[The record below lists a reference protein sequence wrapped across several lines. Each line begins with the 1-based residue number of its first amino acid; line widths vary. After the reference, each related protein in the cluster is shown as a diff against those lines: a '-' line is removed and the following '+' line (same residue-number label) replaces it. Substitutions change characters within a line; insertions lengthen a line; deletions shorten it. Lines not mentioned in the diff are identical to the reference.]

1 MYEGHD
7 QAVAALLREA
17 GCVSP
22 AVLSRLGEECAS
34 RHASLADALVAR
46 ALVDRAGL
54 FRRVAAHLGLRC
66 LDDLPQELPR
76 SVAAALPGE
85 LARRFGVVPCR
96 LDRGT
101 LELAAV
107 DPFVGGLAGDVSF
120 ALGREVQIAVADP
133 ARILELLR
141 IHYGETAVAEDPRA
155 ADRGV
160 EPADG
165 IRGPGPAAAAPGQA
179 PADGPVVRFVNR
191 ILGQAVREH
200 ASDVHFEPFEDRF
213 RVRLRVD
220 GALRDIDAP
229 PRRQAPAVISRLKV
243 LAGLNIA
250 ERRVPQDGRLRFAVD
265 GRLVDL
271 RISTLPIQD
280 GESVV
285 LRVLDPTTAPLTLAA
300 LGLPA
305 GVEDGVRETVLR
317 PNGILLVTGPTG
329 SGKTTTLYGC
339 LRIVN
344 SPGIKILTAEDP
356 VEYEI
361 EGITQLAV
369 NPAIGLTFA
378 SALRSFLR
386 QDPDVLMVG
395 EIRDL
400 ETAQIASQAALTGHL
415 VLSTLHT
422 NDAAG
427 AVTRLTDLGVEPF
440 LICATLEAVLAQR
453 LVRRICREC
462 RERVEPPLEIL
473 CEAGVRAGE
482 FAGRSFFRGRGCA
495 ACCGTGYKGRIGVFE
510 WLRMTESMRALVLE
524 RAPASAIQHLAV
536 EQGMETL
543 RSAGLRAVFDGCT
556 TIEEFMRHF

>member
-22 AVLSRLGEECAS
+22 ATLSRLGEESA
-34 RHASLADALVAR
+34 RRRVSLADTLVVRGVLNR
-46 ALVDRAGL
+46 AELL
-54 FRRVAAHLGLRC
+54 RRVAAHLGLRC
-66 LDDLPQELPR
+66 REDLPGKLPPEI
-76 SVAAALPGE
+76 VGAVPDD
-85 LARRFGVVPCR
+85 LARRFGVAPCR
-96 LDRGT
+96 VGPGA
-101 LELAAV
+101 LELAAI
-107 DPFVGGLAGDVSF
+107 DPFVAGLAGDLSF
-120 ALGREVQIAVADP
+120 ALGRDVEIAVADP
-133 ARILELLR
+133 VRIQALLR
-141 IHYGETAVAEDPRA
+141 VHYGPMAVAEDLPAVEPGGEAAPVTVQQPTAEARESPA
-155 ADRGV
+155 AD
-160 EPADG
+160 AS
-165 IRGPGPAAAAPGQA
+165 
-179 PADGPVVRFVNR
+179 VVRWVDR
-191 ILGQAVREH
+191 ILNQAIREH
-200 ASDVHFEPFEDRF
+200 ASDVHFEPFEGEF

-220 GALRDIDAP
+220 GTLCKLPGPSPEQAL
-229 PRRQAPAVISRLKV
+229 AVVSRLKV

-265 GRLVDL
+265 GRFVDL
-271 RISTLPIQD
+271 RISTLPIQA

-285 LRVLDPTTAPLTLAA
+285 LRVLDQTTAPLTLAA
-300 LGLPA
+300 LGLPG
-305 GVEDGVRETVLR
+305 GVEQGVRETIAR

-339 LRIVN
+339 LRIIN
-344 SPGIKILTAEDP
+344 SPEVKILTAEDP

-378 SALRSFLR
+378 TALRSFLR

-440 LICATLEAVLAQR
+440 LICATLEGVLAQR
-453 LVRRICREC
+453 LVRRICPDC
-462 RERVEPPLEIL
+462 RVPVELPAKLLAES
-473 CEAGVRAGE
+473 GVRADE
-482 FAGRSFFRGRGCA
+482 LVGRSFFRGRGCA
-495 ACCGTGYKGRIGVFE
+495 VCHGTGYQGRIGIFE
-510 WLRMTESMRALVLE
+510 WLRMTEPIRELVLE
-524 RAPASAIQHLAV
+524 RAPAAVIQRLAA

-543 RSAGLRAVFDGCT
+543 RSAGLRGVFEGAT
-556 TIEEFMRHF
+556 TIEEFMRYF

>member
-7 QAVAALLREA
+7 QAVAVLLREA

-22 AVLSRLGEECAS
+22 AELSRLGAECAR
-34 RHASLADALVAR
+34 RHVSLADALLACG
-46 ALVDRAGL
+46 LVDRTEL
-54 FRRVAAHLGLRC
+54 LRRIAAHLGLRC
-66 LDDLPQELPR
+66 REQLPPKLPR
-76 SVAAALPGE
+76 DVAGAVPAD
-85 LARRFGVVPCR
+85 LARRFGAVPCG
-96 LDRGT
+96 LGHGA

-107 DPFVGGLAGDVSF
+107 DPFVAGLAGDVSF
-120 ALGREVQIAVADP
+120 ALGREVEIVVADP
-133 ARILELLR
+133 VRIREWLC
-141 IHYGETAVAEDPRA
+141 IHFGATEV
-155 ADRGV
+155 
-160 EPADG
+160 ADG
-165 IRGPGPAAAAPGQA
+165 APGGNRGGVPASETGGSTTA
-179 PADGPVVRFVNR
+179 PEPVELPAADGPAVRFVNR
-191 ILGQAVREH
+191 VLSQAIREH
-200 ASDVHFEPFEDRF
+200 ASDVHFEPFEDEF
-213 RVRLRVD
+213 RVRMRVD
-220 GALRDIDAP
+220 GTLRAVTG
-229 PRRQAPAVISRLKV
+229 PARELAAAVASRLKV

-265 GRLVDL
+265 GRSVDL
-271 RISTLPIQD
+271 RMSTLPIQA

-285 LRVLDPTTAPLTLAA
+285 LRVLDPTTAPPTLAA

-305 GVEDGVRETVLR
+305 GMEGDVRETILR

-339 LRIVN
+339 LRILN
-344 SPGIKILTAEDP
+344 SPEIKILTAEDP

-369 NPAIGLTFA
+369 SPSIGLTFA

-400 ETAQIASQAALTGHL
+400 ETARIASQAALTGHL

-440 LICATLEAVLAQR
+440 LICATLEGVLAQR
-453 LVRRICREC
+453 LVRRICPEC
-462 RERVEPPLEIL
+462 RERVELPEVLL
-473 CEAGVRAGE
+473 SEAGVRAAE
-482 FAGRSFFRGRGCA
+482 CAGRSFFRGRGCS
-495 ACCGTGYKGRIGVFE
+495 ACHGTGYQGRVGVFE
-510 WLRMTESMRALVLE
+510 WLRMTESIRERVLE
-524 RAPASAIQHLAV
+524 RAPTAAIQRLAE

-543 RSAGLRAVFDGCT
+543 RSAGLRAVLDGCT
-556 TIEEFMRHF
+556 TVEEFMRHF